1 MSICECISVISADA
15 RVLTVSMSMASF
27 VDRDMMM
34 RHFGSGIGHVNSAA
48 CQQNN
53 DEDNSDLGSELD
65 LDAMDSIPSPQRQ
78 VSDSENVAMGIS
90 EESEENH
97 SDLED
102 RLDSTSSSSGS
113 DDDELSESESDDE
126 LSDSESDDDGY
137 ASF

>member
-1 MSICECISVISADA
+1 MIGPTSMSICECISVISADA

-53 DEDNSDLGSELD
+53 DEDNSDSGSELD

-78 VSDSENVAMGIS
+78 VSDSETVPLRNS
-90 EESEENH
+90 E
-97 SDLED
+97 
-102 RLDSTSSSSGS
+102 
-113 DDDELSESESDDE
+113 
-126 LSDSESDDDGY
+126 
-137 ASF
+137 AP